1 MNGKI
6 KIKVSNIAKR
16 YRIGRSNNKN
26 NTFMAKISSLLFYP
40 YHKYKDLK
48 KLSNFEDSYEA
59 DDIVWALKNISFEV
73 SESEV
78 LGIVGNNGAGKST
91 LLKILSRIT
100 SPTQGNV
107 VLNGRVAS
115 LLEVGTGF
123 HSDLTG
129 RENIYLNGSILGMT
143 KKEIDSKI
151 QNIIDFS
158 GFRVDKFIDTPVKRY
173 STGMRVRL
181 AFSIAAHTDPE
192 ILLIDEVLAVG
203 DQEFQNKCLQKME
216 DISSDSGRTI
226 IFVSHDLQAIES
238 LCDRVILLSDGEIK
252 FNGKP
257 KEAIIEYLKFE
268 NKKIDIHD
276 VNYID
281 RIKRN
286 INCTCKVLF
295 SSIILE
301 GNPHDNFNIKKGDP
315 LKLKIDLKFKEIVEI
330 DFILEILLNQN
341 KTVYSS
347 PRISLNN
354 IEIKNKNEKSF
365 MFVVDNFNLNEGI
378 YYLKLALKSDNHKH
392 DLISEGLPPLV
403 VLTRKRFEK
412 KSDGIVDFKYKI
424 EKVY

>member
-1 MNGKI
+1 M
-6 KIKVSNIAKR
+6 
-16 YRIGRSNNKN
+16 
-26 NTFMAKISSLLFYP
+26 
-40 YHKYKDLK
+40 
-48 KLSNFEDSYEA
+48 
-59 DDIVWALKNISFEV
+59 
-73 SESEV
+73 
-78 LGIVGNNGAGKST
+78 
-91 LLKILSRIT
+91 SRIT
-100 SPTQGNV
+100 TPTQGNV

-151 QNIIDFS
+151 KNIIDFA

-226 IFVSHDLQAIES
+226 IFVSHDLQAIEN

-257 KEAIIEYLKFE
+257 SEAIAEYLKFE

-281 RIKRN
+281 KIKRS
-286 INCTCKVLF
+286 INCTRKVLF
-295 SSIILE
+295 SSII
-301 GNPHDNFNIKKGDP
+301 N
-315 LKLKIDLKFKEIVEI
+315 
-330 DFILEILLNQN
+330 
-341 KTVYSS
+341 
-347 PRISLNN
+347 
-354 IEIKNKNEKSF
+354 
-365 MFVVDNFNLNEGI
+365 
-378 YYLKLALKSDNHKH
+378 
-392 DLISEGLPPLV
+392 
-403 VLTRKRFEK
+403 
-412 KSDGIVDFKYKI
+412 
-424 EKVY
+424 

>member
-26 NTFMAKISSLLFYP
+26 NTFMGKISSLLFYP
-40 YHKYKDLK
+40 YYKYKDLK
-48 KLSNFEDSYEA
+48 KLSNFEDSSEV
-59 DDIVWALKNISFEV
+59 DDIVWALKNISFQV

-100 SPTQGNV
+100 TPTQGNV

-151 QNIIDFS
+151 QDIIDFA

-226 IFVSHDLQAIES
+226 IFVSHDLQAIEN

-252 FNGKP
+252 FNGEP
-257 KEAIIEYLKFE
+257 SEAIIEYLKFE

-281 RIKRN
+281 KIKRN

-295 SSIILE
+295 SSITLE
-301 GNPHDNFNIKKGDP
+301 GNPPDNFNIKKGDP
-315 LKLKIDLKFKEIVEI
+315 LKLKIDLKFKEIVET

-341 KTVYSS
+341 KIVYSS

-365 MFVVDNFNLNEGI
+365 MFFVDNFNLNEGI
-378 YYLKLALKSDNHKH
+378 YYFKLALKSNNHKH

-403 VLTRKRFEK
+403 VLTRKKFEK
-412 KSDGIVDFKYKI
+412 KSDGIVDFKYRI
-424 EKVY
+424 EKVC